1 MIHIKIFRNRTVRF
15 MTAFLKKTLWL
26 AISFLLIY
34 ACLFVGKQI
43 SSLLPFVFP
52 GSIVGLLI
60 LFLCLEFRIIRL
72 DWIMPSGSLFLKYM
86 ALLFMP
92 SAIGIITYLNEVYSS
107 MVLIIFN
114 MVSGIALIL
123 LVVGRMFQHMSETPE
138 ERRKRKLM
146 YKRALRFKKLAKRKL
161 STLSVQAVAESDSG
175 VAR

>member
-1 MIHIKIFRNRTVRF
+1 MVT
-15 MTAFLKKTLWL
+15 FLKKLLWI
-26 AISFLLIY
+26 AVSFLIIY

-43 SSLLPFVFP
+43 ASLLPFVFP
-52 GSIVGLLI
+52 GSIIGLML

-72 DWIMPSGSLFLKYM
+72 EWIMPSGSLFLKYM

-123 LVVGRMFQHMSETPE
+123 LVVGRLFQHMSETPE
-138 ERRKRKLM
+138 ERQRRRRLYRRAIRYKKITRQKLKPLTAETAAVTEVVNTKEEKR
-146 YKRALRFKKLAKRKL
+146 
-161 STLSVQAVAESDSG
+161 
-175 VAR
+175 

>member
-1 MIHIKIFRNRTVRF
+1 

-72 DWIMPSGSLFLKYM
+72 D
-86 ALLFMP
+86 LFMP

-161 STLSVQAVAESDSG
+161 STLSVPAVAESDSG